1 MKKLVLVGIDVS
13 AKELVVAL
21 ERSGAPLRESSF
33 ANDASGHRKLIKSLT
48 KNGFR
53 TRVCVEATGVYHL
66 DLCLALHGTEGI
78 EVMVVNPRAAK
89 DFHRA
94 QLQRSKTDRVDARSL
109 LEFLRRM
116 EFIAWEPPRSEILH
130 LRGLSRRIQA
140 LLVNRAQEKN
150 RRHADGAVE
159 DTSPAIQ
166 HSIERHIAALEDEM
180 KILSQAALELIH
192 ADAQLEKRFAHLTSV
207 KGIANA
213 SAITILAELA
223 VLPPDMSVRQWVAH
237 ARIDPRCSESG
248 SSVRGQ
254 VRISKVGNRHL
265 RRALF
270 LPAMVASQHEPQ
282 VKAYYQQL
290 IERGKKPLQALVA
303 VMRKLLHAIYGM
315 FKNECNFDGMK
326 FYAMNA

>member
-13 AKELVVAL
+13 AKELVVAA
-21 ERSGAPLRESSF
+21 ERAGGPLKESSF
-33 ANDASGHRKLIKSLT
+33 ANDAPGHRKLIKYLA
-48 KNGFR
+48 KNDFR
-53 TRVCVEATGVYHL
+53 ARVGVEATGVYHL
-66 DLCLALHGTEGI
+66 DLSLALHGSKGI

-116 EFIAWEPPRSEILH
+116 DFAAWEPPRSEILH

-159 DTSPAIQ
+159 DTSPAIGQ
-166 HSIERHIAALEDEM
+166 SIERHITAIEDEI
-180 KILSQAALELIH
+180 KILSQAALELIQ
-192 ADAQLEKRFAHLTSV
+192 ADELLARHFAHLTSV
-207 KGIANA
+207 KGIATA

-223 VLPPDMSVRQWVAH
+223 VLPTDMTIRQWVAH
-237 ARIDPRCSESG
+237 AGIDPRCSESG

-270 LPAMVASQHEPQ
+270 LPAMVASQHEPH
-282 VKAYYQQL
+282 VKAYYQHL
-290 IERGKKPLQALVA
+290 LERGKKPLQALVA
-303 VMRKLLHAIYGM
+303 VMRKLLHAIFGM
-315 FKNECNFDGMK
+315 FKSGRDFDGVK

>member
-1 MKKLVLVGIDVS
+1 MKKFAWVGVDVS

-21 ERSGAPLRESSF
+21 ERSGGPLKESSF
-33 ANDASGHRKLIKSLT
+33 SNDGAGHRKLIQSLT
-48 KNGFR
+48 RNGFR
-53 TRVCVEATGVYHL
+53 ARVCVEATGVYHL
-66 DLCLALHGTEGI
+66 DLCLALHGTQSI

-116 EFIAWEPPRSEILH
+116 DFVAWEPPRSEILH

-159 DTSPAIQ
+159 DTSPAIGL
-166 HSIERHIAALEDEM
+166 SIERHITAIEEEM
-180 KILSQAALELIH
+180 KILSQSALDLIL
-192 ADAQLEKRFAHLTSV
+192 ADAQLAKRFAYLTSV

-223 VLPPDMSVRQWVAH
+223 VLPADMTVRQWVAH
-237 ARIDPRCSESG
+237 AGIDPRCNESG

-282 VKAYYQQL
+282 VKAYYQHL
-290 IERGKKPLQALVA
+290 LERGKKPLQALVA

-315 FKNECNFDGMK
+315 FKNERDFDGAK

>member
-1 MKKLVLVGIDVS
+1 MKKLARVGIDVS
-13 AKELVVAL
+13 ARELAVAM
-21 ERSGAPLRESSF
+21 ERAGGPLQESTF
-33 ANDASGHRKLIKSLT
+33 ANDAAGHRKLIKFLT

-53 TRVCVEATGVYHL
+53 ARVCVEATGVYHL
-66 DLCLALHGTEGI
+66 DLCLALHGTKNL

-116 EFIAWEPPRSEILH
+116 DFTAWEPPRSEILH

-166 HSIERHIAALEDEM
+166 ESIERHIAAIDEEM
-180 KILSQAALELIH
+180 KILSQAALDLIH
-192 ADAQLEKRFAHLTSV
+192 ADAGLAKRFAHLTSV

-213 SAITILAELA
+213 SAITVLAELA
-223 VLPPDMSVRQWVAH
+223 VLPADMTVRQWVAH
-237 ARIDPRCSESG
+237 AGIDPRCRESG
-248 SSVRGQ
+248 SSVRAQ

-282 VKAYYQQL
+282 VKAYYQHL
-290 IERGKKPLQALVA
+290 LERGKKPLQALVA

-315 FKNECNFDGMK
+315 FKSESDFDGVK